1 MKRTASFWTRIA
13 MISVAM
19 GGTPIAQNQDLET
32 RIENLLLEMHGFEVG
47 ALEALAPRPALR
59 KTLLR
64 MVAKHRNAD
73 PDPNKSLD
81 IVLLDGAVFALGK
94 LKEAEAL
101 QPLSELL
108 SDRTVDSGARSRAA
122 QALGEIDAD
131 ASREVLLQ
139 SLEPD
144 NDAIVRMAAV
154 EALGNSRDTAVIA
167 SLQRYLES
175 EKDEHLKQLASKSI
189 SEIRSRIQ

>member
-1 MKRTASFWTRIA
+1 
-13 MISVAM
+13 MICLAPGWSLS
-19 GGTPIAQNQDLET
+19 GQHQDDLET
-32 RIENLLLEMHGFEVG
+32 RIERLFLLHHGFEFGV
-47 ALEALAPRPALR
+47 LEALAPRPELGEN
-59 KTLLR
+59 LLR

-73 PDPNKSLD
+73 PDPDKSLD
-81 IVLLDGAVFALGK
+81 ILFLNGAVASLGL
-94 LKEAEAL
+94 LKEKQAL

-108 SDRTVDSGARSRAA
+108 ADRNLTSSTRSRTA
-122 QALGEIDAD
+122 QALGRIDPD

-175 EKDEHLKQLASKSI
+175 EQDDYLKQLASKSI
-189 SEIRSRIQ
+189 SQIRSRIQ